1 VPNSDRIPPHLRE
14 HLAYAYAHGRLD
26 STRAGHPW
34 VHITEFVRAA
44 LRERP
49 TTLNALHQLYD
60 AMLTA
65 GTHTYGGTT
74 HTTHPA
80 PAAAPATGR
89 ARGTYMN
96 HTDCHHPAT
105 KNARADCR
113 HSAKMAGTWPTPAAQ

>member
-34 VHITEFVRAA
+34 VHIAEFVRAA
-44 LRERP
+44 LRERS

-65 GTHTYGGTT
+65 GTH
-74 HTTHPA
+74 PV

-96 HTDCHHPAT
+96 HTGCHHPAT